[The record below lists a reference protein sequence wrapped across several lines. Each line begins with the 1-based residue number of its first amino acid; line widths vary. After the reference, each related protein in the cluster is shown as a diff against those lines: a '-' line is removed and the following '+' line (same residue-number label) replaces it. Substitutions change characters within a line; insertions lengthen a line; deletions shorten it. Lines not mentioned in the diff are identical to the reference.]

1 MTQVLPDELGLT
13 LTEPLPALPDESIA
27 LTRYPALTDFR
38 ARLGDTPLLEVPG
51 PDGGA
56 LILAKCEYANPFGS
70 VKDRAAYGLLCAAV
84 EAHDAAAKRP
94 GAAVQP
100 LKLLDFSGGNF
111 ALALAGLGELT
122 GLPIRLAV
130 PDAMPPSVRGRLT
143 ELGVRI
149 ELVPAERFLY
159 GIVRRALEIAAAE
172 PDWTMLHQMRNM
184 ANVAI
189 HEHMTGE
196 EIVAQL
202 GTQLGGTRPWGFVA
216 TIGTGGTLAGVGR
229 RLRRAYGTRV
239 RLVGVSPRELPF
251 GTTEPPN
258 KKPKFAGSGGLG
270 YGLRQPFVDH
280 LADGTEHRFVTY
292 PRATEAMARFREL
305 TGTRIG
311 ASAAANWIVAQEFAA
326 TLPPDQVV
334 VTLFADAGLT
344 EEWDRIG
351 G

>member
-13 LTEPLPALPDESIA
+13 LAEPLPGLPDESIT
-27 LTRYPALTDFR
+27 LKRYPALKDFR
-38 ARLGDTPLLEVPG
+38 ARLGDTPLREVPG

-56 LILAKCEYANPFGS
+56 RILAKCEFANPFGS
-70 VKDRAAYGLLCAAV
+70 VKDRAAYALLCAAV
-84 EAHDAAAKRP
+84 EAHDAAA
-94 GAAVQP
+94 GP

-122 GLPIRLAV
+122 GIPIRLAV
-130 PDAMPPSVRGRLT
+130 PDLIPPSIRTRLAEQRVWIEPVPT
-143 ELGVRI
+143 EQ
-149 ELVPAERFLY
+149 FLY

-202 GTQLGGTRPWGFVA
+202 GETRPWGFVA

-229 RLRRAYGTRV
+229 RLRRAYGPQV
-239 RLVGVSPRELPF
+239 RLVGVSPQELPY
-251 GTTEPPN
+251 GTPEPPN
-258 KKPKFAGSGGLG
+258 KKPKLAGSGGLG

-280 LADGTEHRFVTY
+280 MASGTVHRLIDY
-292 PRATEAMARFREL
+292 PRAQEAMVEFREL

-311 ASAAANWIVAQEFAA
+311 ASAAANWIVAREFAA
-326 TLPPDQVV
+326 TLSPDQVV
-334 VTLFADAGLT
+334 ITLFADAGLP
-344 EEWDRIG
+344 EEWARVG